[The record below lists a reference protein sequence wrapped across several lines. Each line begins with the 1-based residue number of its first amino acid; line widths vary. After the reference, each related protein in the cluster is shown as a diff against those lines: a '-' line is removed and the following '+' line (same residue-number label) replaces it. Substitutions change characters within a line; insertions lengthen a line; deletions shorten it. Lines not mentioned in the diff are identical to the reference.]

1 MVWPNPINKKGIALS
16 TLLHSRLALLAKE
29 ENRPLLSG
37 GLRGVERETLR
48 VNPDGQLAQTAHP
61 IAWGSAL
68 THPHI
73 TTDYAETLV
82 EFITPAEH
90 DIGVALQ
97 KLEHSHRFAY
107 MHLGQEM
114 LWSQSMPGDLPEE
127 DKIAIAWYGNSNLGM
142 LKHVYRRGLALR
154 YGKTM
159 QCIAGI
165 HYNFSVAE
173 PLWQLLQRDEG
184 QPGNPGGP
192 GFAAG
197 LTAVQYQS
205 ESYIAMIRNFRRYSW
220 LLMYLF
226 GASPAL
232 PTSFLR
238 GRPHQLS
245 TLSNDTLYL
254 PYGTSLRMSDLGY
267 HNDAQSGLSP
277 QENSLNNYVT
287 TLAAAVNKP
296 YPPYA
301 EIGTR
306 QNGQWVQL
314 STNVLQIENEYYSTI
329 RPKRIIMRGERPIQA
344 LCRRGVQ
351 YIEVRLL
358 DVDPYQPL
366 GIALETGRFLDAFL
380 LFCALDASPLN
391 TEQESVDNQANFAKV
406 VQEGRRPGLQLQR
419 KGQAVSMQQWG
430 LSLLECI
437 RPVAKLL
444 DQQAGST
451 VHEDALQQQQ
461 AKLNDVTLTPSARVL
476 EDLKQFGNS
485 YSRFGLHWSREHA
498 AYFKNRAPEPELA
511 AQYRAWA
518 QQSLDDAAEIERT
531 QTGDLDQFITAY
543 QNSTLCNP
551 CD

>member
-1 MVWPNPINKKGIALS
+1 MVWPNPIKKGIALS
-16 TLLHSRLALLAKE
+16 TLLNRRLALLAQE
-29 ENRPLLSG
+29 PHRALLSG

-48 VNPDGQLAQTAHP
+48 VNPDGQLAQTPHP

-107 MHLGQEM
+107 QHLGQEM

-127 DKIAIAWYGNSNLGM
+127 DQIAIAWYGNSNLGM

-173 PLWQLLQRDEG
+173 PLWQLLQREEG
-184 QPGNPGGP
+184 DGSFGS
-192 GFAAG
+192 G
-197 LTAVQYQS
+197 LSPMQYQS

-238 GRPHQLS
+238 GRPHQLA
-245 TLSNDTLYL
+245 TLSADTLYL

-277 QENSLNNYVT
+277 QENSLDNYVT

-358 DVDPYQPL
+358 DVDPYHPL
-366 GIALETGRFLDAFL
+366 GIGIDTGRFLDAFL

-391 TEQESVDNQANFAKV
+391 TPQESAENQANFAKV
-406 VQEGRRPGLQLQR
+406 VQEGRKPGLQLLR
-419 KGQAVSMQQWG
+419 RGQPVSMQEWG

-451 VHEDALQQQQ
+451 VHQDSLQQQQ
-461 AKLNDVTLTPSARVL
+461 AKLNDVSLTPSARVL
-476 EDLKQFGNS
+476 EDLKQFDNS
-485 YSRFGLHWSREHA
+485 YPRFGLHWSRQHA
-498 AYFKNRAPEPELA
+498 AYFKDAPLAPELV
-511 AQYRAWA
+511 AQYRDWA
-518 QQSLDDAAEIERT
+518 QKSIHDAEEIERN

-551 CD
+551 CDPCD